1 MSEPIADHD
10 KRHSAGL
17 GIIDYFSR
25 NSVAANLMMVLLL
38 LGGLLAGRSL
48 TSQVFPTID
57 PGLVTVTVP
66 YPGATPS
73 EVEESITRRVEESV
87 LGIDGVQRVTS
98 RASENVGVVTVELKD
113 FVDATQVRDDVEA
126 AVERLADFPPEEAEQ
141 PEVERADTV
150 SDVLTLVVASDQDE
164 KSLRVA
170 AQRLE
175 ATLLEM
181 PEVTLVSM
189 LGARPYEI
197 AIEVREETL
206 RRFNLSISE
215 IAAAVRSSS
224 INLSSGELRT
234 ASGDLLLRTNNKGD
248 RGEDF
253 TNIVLRS
260 DTDGSILRLG
270 DVANIRD
277 GFADVDLIQPFNGR
291 QSVFVKVQKS
301 EAEDALTIAAAVKAR
316 LATYDSEAG
325 VDIAIWDDQTEILQ
339 QRLGL
344 LIRNGILGFALVFL
358 FLAIMLDL
366 RLATWVAM
374 GVPISFLGAVMF
386 FAPFDV
392 NINMISLFG
401 LIIVLGLVV
410 DDAVVVGE
418 NIISEQESGGQNHAS
433 TLRGV
438 RGVLSPVTVGVL
450 TTMAAFAPLLFV
462 TGTFGQILGSVP
474 IVVILVLTMSL
485 LEVFLILPAHLS
497 HGGAWSRGA
506 LKTFQDAVAER
517 VTHFRDALL
526 VPGIKQAVKH
536 HYLTLLGGIGMLVIA
551 GMLVANG
558 SVRFIFFPELESD
571 SIRATLEYPVGT
583 PFNTTKAAAERIVD
597 AAYAVNENVGGSS
610 FKAVSVTIGGR
621 SSTSGGPGGGG
632 RLTTAS
638 NLASV
643 EIQLASEPQRTLSA
657 QQLERLWRTEV
668 GTIAGVE
675 RLSFVADFFSSGAD
689 VEFELAHKDEAT
701 LFRAVDAMKA
711 GYTAIDGTY
720 DIQDS
725 FSLGKR
731 QYDISLTPAGEAAG
745 LTPAMIASQLR
756 GNFFGQE
763 VQRIQRGRE
772 ELKVMVRYPYAQ
784 RQSVRDLYNA
794 RIRLSDGTKT
804 PLSTVANLTETRSF
818 SSIDR
823 VNGLRIVTVSAEV
836 DSDIIT
842 PTQANARVSNQLMPT
857 IKEQFPGLQV
867 RLAGAGLDQ
876 SQDLASLGRMMTVA
890 MLVIFLLLAS
900 QLRTY
905 TLPFVVLA
913 GVPFGAAGA
922 VIGHFLLGYN
932 ISFIS
937 IFGIVALSGV
947 VINDSLVLV
956 DQYNRLRSQ
965 HNMLPAEAIV
975 EAARRRFRA
984 IFLTT
989 ATTAL
994 GLAPRL
1000 FEDNTQAQ
1008 FLVPMAVSLA
1018 TGIVFASAIILF
1030 LIPALVMIRHTL
1042 GNRVRRIVG
1051 AAPNALAQ

>member
-1 MSEPIADHD
+1 MNEQSTTDQLPS
-10 KRHSAGL
+10 RGL

-38 LGGLLAGRSL
+38 FGGLLAGRSL

-73 EVEESITRRVEESV
+73 EVEESITRRIEESV

-98 RASENVGVVTVELKD
+98 RASENIGTVTVELKD
-113 FVDATQVRDDVEA
+113 FVDAAQVRDDVEA
-126 AVERLADFPPEEAEQ
+126 AVERLADFPPEDAEQ

-150 SDVLTLVVASDQDE
+150 SDVLTLVVSSEQDE
-164 KSLRVA
+164 KALRLS

-175 ATLLEM
+175 ATLLELQ
-181 PEVTLVSM
+181 EVTLVSM
-189 LGARPYEI
+189 MGARPFEI
-197 AIEVREETL
+197 SIEVSEETL
-206 RRFNLSISE
+206 RRFNLTISE
-215 IAAAVRSSS
+215 VAAAVRASSV
-224 INLSSGELRT
+224 NLSSGELRT

-253 TNIVLRS
+253 ANIVLRS
-260 DTDGSILRLG
+260 DPNGSILRLS
-270 DVANIRD
+270 DIATIRD
-277 GFADVDLIQPFNGR
+277 GFADVDLIQQFNGR
-291 QSVFVKVQKS
+291 QSLFVKVQKS
-301 EAEDALTIAAAVKAR
+301 ESEDALTIAAAVKQR
-316 LATYDSEAG
+316 LQTYTPDSG

-418 NIISEQESGGQNHAS
+418 NIISEQESGGQDHAS

-438 RGVLSPVTVGVL
+438 RGVFSPVTVGVL

-485 LEVFLILPAHLS
+485 IEVFLILPAHLS
-497 HGGAWSRGA
+497 HGQAWSRGA
-506 LKTFQDAVAER
+506 LKTFQDAVARR
-517 VTHFRDALL
+517 VTLFRDGYL
-526 VPGIKQAVKH
+526 VPGVEKAVRH
-536 HYLTLLGGIGMLVIA
+536 SYLTLLAGIAMLVLA
-551 GMLVANG
+551 GALISSG
-558 SVRFIFFPELESD
+558 SVRFIFFPELESN
-571 SIRATLEYPVGT
+571 SIRATLEFPVGT
-583 PFNTTKAAAERIVD
+583 PFNTTKAAAERIVN
-597 AAYAVNENVGGSS
+597 AAYTVNENVGGAS

-621 SSTSGGPGGGG
+621 SQTGGGPGGGG

-657 QQLERLWRTEV
+657 QQLEKLWRTEV
-668 GTIAGVE
+668 GPIAGVE
-675 RLSFVADFFSSGAD
+675 RLSFVADFFSGGAD

-711 GYTAIDGTY
+711 GYADIPGAY

-731 QYDISLTPAGEAAG
+731 QFDIALTAAGEAAG
-745 LTPAMIASQLR
+745 LTPEMIARQLR

-772 ELKVMVRYPYAQ
+772 ELKVMVRYPYTE
-784 RQSVRDLYNA
+784 RQSIRSLYDA
-794 RIRLSDGTKT
+794 RIRLNDGTET
-804 PLSTVANLTETRSF
+804 PLNTVANLTETRSF

-836 DSDIIT
+836 DSDVIT
-842 PTQANARVSNQLMPT
+842 PTQANARVSNQLMPRM
-857 IKEQFPGLQV
+857 KKQFPGLQV

-876 SQDLASLGRMMTVA
+876 TRDLASLGQMMTIA

-913 GVPFGAAGA
+913 GIPFGAAGA
-922 VIGHFLLGYN
+922 VIGHFILGYN

-956 DQYNRLRSQ
+956 DQYNRLRAEDGKP
-965 HNMLPAEAIV
+965 PAEAIV

-994 GLAPRL
+994 GLAPML
-1000 FEDNTQAQ
+1000 FEDSTQAQ

-1030 LIPALVMIRHTL
+1030 LIPALVMIRHNL
-1042 GNRVRRIVG
+1042 GNRARRAF
-1051 AAPNALAQ
+1051 AATANPVPQ

>member
-1 MSEPIADHD
+1 MIE
-10 KRHSAGL
+10 
-17 GIIDYFSR
+17 YFSR
-25 NSVAANLMMVLLL
+25 NSVAANLTMVLLL
-38 LGGLLAGRSL
+38 LGGLIAGGGL

-57 PGLVTVTVP
+57 PGIVTVTVP

-73 EVEESITRRVEESV
+73 EIEESITRRVEESV
-87 LGIDGVQRVTS
+87 FGIDGVQRVTS
-98 RASENVGVVTVELKD
+98 KASENVGVVTVELKD
-113 FVDATQVRDDVEA
+113 FVDPAKVRDDVEA

-141 PEVERADTV
+141 PEVERADTIT
-150 SDVLTLVVASDQDE
+150 DVLTLVVASELDE
-164 KSLRVA
+164 LSLRRA

-175 ATLLEM
+175 AELLEL
-181 PEVTLVSM
+181 PEVTLVS
-189 LGARPYEI
+189 LVGARPYEI
-197 AIEVREETL
+197 SIEVREETL
-206 RRFNLSISE
+206 RRYNLSV
-215 IAAAVRSSS
+215 ADVATAVRSSS
-224 INLSSGELRT
+224 VNLSSGEIRT

-253 TNIVLRS
+253 ADIVLRS
-260 DTDGSILRLG
+260 DSNGRILRLG
-270 DVANIRD
+270 DVAQIRD
-277 GFADVDLIQPFNGR
+277 GFADVDLIQQFNGR
-291 QSVFVKVQKS
+291 QSLFVKVQKS
-301 EAEDALTIAAAVKAR
+301 EAEDALTIAAAVKSR
-316 LATYDSEAG
+316 LESYQTDSQL
-325 VDIAIWDDQTEILQ
+325 DIAIWDDQTDILE

-374 GVPISFLGAVMF
+374 GVPISFLGAVIF

-418 NIISEQESGGQNHAS
+418 NIISEQEQGGPGNAS
-433 TLRGV
+433 ALRGV
-438 RGVLSPVTVGVL
+438 RGVFGPVLVGVL

-497 HGGAWSRGA
+497 HGRPWSRGA
-506 LKTFQDAVAER
+506 LKAFQDGVAAR
-517 VTHFRDALL
+517 ITAFRDNLL
-526 VPGIKQAVKH
+526 VPAVEYAVRRS
-536 HYLTLLGGIGMLVIA
+536 YLTLSAGIGMLFLA
-551 GMLVANG
+551 ALLVSSG
-558 SVRFIFFPELESD
+558 SVRFIFFPELESN
-571 SIRATLEYPVGT
+571 SIRASLEFPVGT

-597 AAYAVNENVGGSS
+597 AAYTVNEQVGGTS
-610 FKAVSVTIGGR
+610 FRAVSVTIGGR
-621 SSTSGGPGGGG
+621 SRTSGGPGGGG
-632 RLTTAS
+632 RLTAAS

-643 EIQLASEPQRTLSA
+643 EIQLNSEPLRTLTA
-657 QQLERLWRTEV
+657 QELERLWRTEV
-668 GTIAGVE
+668 GPIAGVE
-675 RLSFVADFFSSGAD
+675 RLSFVADFFSGGAD
-689 VEFELAHKDEAT
+689 IEFELAHENEDV
-701 LFRAVDAMKA
+701 LFQAVDAMKE
-711 GYTAIDGTY
+711 GYGNIPGVY

-731 QYDISLTPAGEAAG
+731 QFDVTLTAAGEAAG
-745 LTPAMIASQLR
+745 LTPAAIARQLR

-772 ELKVMVRYPYAQ
+772 ELKVMVRYPDAQ
-784 RQSVRDLYNA
+784 RRSVQNLYDA
-794 RIRLSDGTKT
+794 RIRLNDGTQT
-804 PLSTVANLTETRSF
+804 PLSTVATLTETRSF

-823 VNGLRIVTVSAEV
+823 VDGLRIVTVSGEV
-836 DSDIIT
+836 DTAIST
-842 PTQANARVSNQLMPT
+842 PTQSNAKIAEQLVPEM
-857 IKEQFPGLQV
+857 KSRFPGLQV

-876 SQDLASLGRMMTVA
+876 TRDLQSLGQMMSIS

-922 VIGHFLLGYN
+922 VIGHFILGYN

-937 IFGIVALSGV
+937 IFGVVALSGV

-956 DQYNRLRSQ
+956 DQYNRLRAEA
-965 HNMLPAEAIV
+965 NLAPAKAIV
-975 EAARRRFRA
+975 EASRRRFRA

-994 GLAPRL
+994 GLTPML
-1000 FEDNTQAQ
+1000 FESNTQAQ

-1018 TGIVFASAIILF
+1018 TGIVFASVIILF
-1030 LIPALVMIRHTL
+1030 LVPALVIIRHNL
-1042 GNRVRRIVG
+1042 GQKVKRLFG
-1051 AAPNALAQ
+1051 ANPQALPQ

>member
-1 MSEPIADHD
+1 
-10 KRHSAGL
+10 
-17 GIIDYFSR
+17 
-25 NSVAANLMMVLLL
+25 MVLLL
-38 LGGLLAGRSL
+38 LGGLLAGRGL

-57 PGLVTVTVP
+57 PGVVTVTVP

-98 RASENVGVVTVELKD
+98 RASENYGVVTVELKD
-113 FVDATQVRDDVEA
+113 FVDPSKVRDDVEA
-126 AVERLADFPPEEAEQ
+126 AVEALADFPPEEAEQ

-150 SDVLTLVVASDQDE
+150 TDVLTLVVASELDE
-164 KSLRVA
+164 QSLRLA
-170 AQRLE
+170 AQQLE
-175 ATLLEM
+175 AELLEL

-197 AIEVREETL
+197 SIEVREETL
-206 RRFNLSISE
+206 RRYSLSIPD
-215 IAAAVRSSS
+215 IASAVRASSV
-224 INLSSGELRT
+224 NLSSGELRT
-234 ASGDLLLRTNNKGD
+234 ASGDLLLRTNNKGY

-253 TNIVLRS
+253 ADIVLRS
-260 DTDGSILRLG
+260 DPSGSILRLG
-270 DVANIRD
+270 DVAHIRD
-277 GFADVDLIQPFNGR
+277 GFADIDLTQQFNGR
-291 QSVFVKVQKS
+291 QSLFVKIQKS
-301 EAEDALTIAAAVKAR
+301 EAEDALTIAAAVKRR
-316 LATYDSEAG
+316 LASYETGAEI
-325 VDIAIWDDQTEILQ
+325 DIAIWDDQTDILQ

-358 FLAIMLDL
+358 FLAVMLDL

-374 GVPISFLGAVMF
+374 GVPISFLGAVIF
-386 FAPFDV
+386 FAPFNV

-418 NIISEQESGGQNHAS
+418 NIISEQEQGGPGNAS

-438 RGVLSPVTVGVL
+438 RGVFGPVLVGVL
-450 TTMAAFAPLLFV
+450 TTMAAFAPLLFI

-497 HGGAWSRGA
+497 HGRPWSRGT
-506 LKTFQDAVAER
+506 LKVFQDGVAAR
-517 VTHFRDALL
+517 VTAFRDTL
-526 VPGIKQAVKH
+526 VVPAVKAAVSH
-536 HYLTLLGGIGMLVIA
+536 SYLTLIGGIAMLFLA
-551 GMLVANG
+551 GLLVSSGA
-558 SVRFIFFPELESD
+558 VRFIFFPELESN
-571 SIRATLEYPVGT
+571 SIRANLEFPVGT

-597 AAYAVNENVGGSS
+597 AAYSVNEEVGGTS
-610 FKAVSVTIGGR
+610 FQAVSVTIGGR
-621 SSTSGGPGGGG
+621 SSTGGGPGGGG

-643 EIQLASEPQRTLSA
+643 EIQLAAEPLRTLSA

-668 GTIAGVE
+668 GPIAGVE
-675 RLSFVADFFSSGAD
+675 RLSFVADFFSAGAD
-689 VEFELAHKDEAT
+689 IEFELAHKDEAV
-701 LFRAVDAMKA
+701 LFQAVDAMKA
-711 GYTAIDGTY
+711 GYAQISGVY

-731 QYDISLTPAGEAAG
+731 QFDVSLTAAGEAAG
-745 LTPAMIASQLR
+745 LTPAAVARQLR
-756 GNFFGQE
+756 GYFFGQE

-772 ELKVMVRYPYAQ
+772 ELKVMVRYPEAE
-784 RQSVRDLYNA
+784 RRSVRNLYDA
-794 RIRLSDGTKT
+794 RIRLSDGTEI
-804 PLSTVANLTETRSF
+804 PLSTVAALTETRSF
-818 SSIDR
+818 SSINR
-823 VNGLRIVTVSAEV
+823 VDGLRIVTVSAELDTDV
-836 DSDIIT
+836 AT
-842 PTQANARVSNQLMPT
+842 PTAANARISNQLLPEM
-857 IKEQFPGLQV
+857 KSRFPGLQV

-876 SQDLASLGRMMTVA
+876 TRDLASLGRMMGVS
-890 MLVIFLLLAS
+890 MLIIFLLLAS

-905 TLPFVVLA
+905 TLPFVILA
-913 GVPFGAAGA
+913 GIPFGAAGA
-922 VIGHFLLGYN
+922 VIGHFILGYN

-937 IFGIVALSGV
+937 IFGVVALSGV

-956 DQYNRLRSQ
+956 DQYNRLRAETG
-965 HNMLPAEAIV
+965 MPPGEAIV
-975 EAARRRFRA
+975 EASRRRFRA

-994 GLAPRL
+994 GLTPML
-1000 FEDNTQAQ
+1000 FETSTQAQ

-1030 LIPALVMIRHTL
+1030 LIPALVMIRHNL
-1042 GNRVRRIVG
+1042 GQKLRRLFG
-1051 AAPNALAQ
+1051 ATPPALPQ

>member
-1 MSEPIADHD
+1 MIE
-10 KRHSAGL
+10 
-17 GIIDYFSR
+17 YFSR
-25 NSVAANLMMVLLL
+25 NSVAANLTMVLLL
-38 LGGLLAGRSL
+38 LGGLIAGGGL

-57 PGLVTVTVP
+57 PGIVTVTVP

-87 LGIDGVQRVTS
+87 FGIDGVQRVTS
-98 RASENVGVVTVELKD
+98 KASENVGVVTVELKD
-113 FVDATQVRDDVEA
+113 FVDPAKVRDDVEA

-141 PEVERADTV
+141 PEVERADTIT
-150 SDVLTLVVASDQDE
+150 DVLTLVVASELDE
-164 KSLRVA
+164 LSLRRA

-175 ATLLEM
+175 AELLEL
-181 PEVTLVSM
+181 PEVTLVS
-189 LGARPYEI
+189 LVGARPYEI
-197 AIEVREETL
+197 SIEVREETL
-206 RRFNLSISE
+206 RRYNLSV
-215 IAAAVRSSS
+215 ADVAQAVRSSS
-224 INLSSGELRT
+224 VNLSSGEIRT

-253 TNIVLRS
+253 ADIVLRS
-260 DTDGSILRLG
+260 DSNGRILRLG
-270 DVANIRD
+270 DVAQIRD
-277 GFADVDLIQPFNGR
+277 GFADIDLIQQFNGR
-291 QSVFVKVQKS
+291 QSLFVKVQKS
-301 EAEDALTIAAAVKAR
+301 EAEDALTIAAAVKSR
-316 LATYDSEAG
+316 LESYKTDSQL
-325 VDIAIWDDQTEILQ
+325 DIAIWDDQTDILE

-374 GVPISFLGAVMF
+374 GVPISFLGAVIF

-418 NIISEQESGGQNHAS
+418 NIISEQEQGGPGNAS
-433 TLRGV
+433 ALRGV
-438 RGVLSPVTVGVL
+438 RGVFGPVLVGVL

-497 HGGAWSRGA
+497 HGRPWSRGA
-506 LKTFQDAVAER
+506 LKAFQDGVAAR
-517 VTHFRDALL
+517 ITAFRDNLL
-526 VPGIKQAVKH
+526 VPAVEYAVRRS
-536 HYLTLLGGIGMLVIA
+536 YLTLSAGIGMLFLA
-551 GMLVANG
+551 ALLVSSG
-558 SVRFIFFPELESD
+558 SVRFIFFPELESN
-571 SIRATLEYPVGT
+571 SIRASLEFPVGT

-597 AAYAVNENVGGSS
+597 AAYTVNEQVGGTS
-610 FKAVSVTIGGR
+610 FRAVSVTIGGR
-621 SSTSGGPGGGG
+621 SRTSGGPGGGG
-632 RLTTAS
+632 RLTAAS

-643 EIQLASEPQRTLSA
+643 EIQLNSEPLRTLTA
-657 QQLERLWRTEV
+657 QELERLWRTEV
-668 GTIAGVE
+668 GPIAGVE
-675 RLSFVADFFSSGAD
+675 RLSFVADFFSGGAD
-689 VEFELAHKDEAT
+689 IEFELAHENEDV
-701 LFRAVDAMKA
+701 LFQAVDAMKE
-711 GYTAIDGTY
+711 GYGNIPGVY

-731 QYDISLTPAGEAAG
+731 QFDVTLTAAGEAAG
-745 LTPAMIASQLR
+745 LTPAAIARQLR

-772 ELKVMVRYPYAQ
+772 ELKVMVRYPDAQ
-784 RQSVRDLYNA
+784 RRSVQNLYDA
-794 RIRLSDGTKT
+794 RIRLNDGTQT
-804 PLSTVANLTETRSF
+804 PLSTVATLTETRSF

-823 VNGLRIVTVSAEV
+823 VDGLRIVTVSGEV
-836 DSDIIT
+836 DTAIST
-842 PTQANARVSNQLMPT
+842 PTQSNAKIAEQLVPEM
-857 IKEQFPGLQV
+857 KSRFPGLQV

-876 SQDLASLGRMMTVA
+876 TRDLQSLGQMMSIS

-922 VIGHFLLGYN
+922 VIGHFILGYN

-937 IFGIVALSGV
+937 IFGVVALSGV

-956 DQYNRLRSQ
+956 DQYNRLRAEA
-965 HNMLPAEAIV
+965 NLAPAQAIV
-975 EAARRRFRA
+975 EASRRRFRA

-994 GLAPRL
+994 GLTPML
-1000 FEDNTQAQ
+1000 FESNTQAQ

-1018 TGIVFASAIILF
+1018 TGIVFASVIILF
-1030 LIPALVMIRHTL
+1030 LVPALVIIRHNL
-1042 GNRVRRIVG
+1042 GQKVKRLFG
-1051 AAPNALAQ
+1051 ANPQALPQ